1 MNNNWI
7 TFGNSYSLKEVSQ
20 QLPKLP
26 AAIYR
31 ACENPLTKE
40 IYLTQVQSRFNF
52 EYKVYGIESPLISRI
67 VTTYKHTTGN
77 LGVLLNGTKGT
88 GKTVTARILCNELQ
102 LPVLI
107 VPEPFENIPAFL
119 HEIQQEVVVFID
131 EYEKIYSDYDDRKL
145 LTVMDGVMNSEHRR
159 VFLLT
164 TNQLHVNDNLL
175 QRPGRIR
182 YVKTFKD
189 LPLETIIEI
198 VDDLL
203 THPEYRNETI
213 EYIASL
219 ESITVDIVKSVVE
232 EVNIHN
238 EPPVAFADVFNTK
251 QNGDKHDVYEIA
263 YGDEAKLLFGEAI
276 CRPLPIRP
284 HDEERSFYVNG
295 ERIGEI
301 VKVHSEGLFTISLK
315 VGTSDGSPETTAVKT
330 LRLDPVKALHREF
343 WKYAF

>member
-7 TFGNSYSLKEVSQ
+7 TSGNCFALKEVSQ
-20 QLPKLP
+20 QLAKLP
-26 AAIYR
+26 TAIYR
-31 ACENPLTKE
+31 VCQAPLTRE
-40 IYLTQVQSRFNF
+40 IYLTQVQNQFDF
-52 EYKVYGIESPLISRI
+52 DYKIYGIEAPLINRI
-67 VTTYKHTTGN
+67 VVTYKNTSSN

-88 GKTVTARILCNELQ
+88 GKTVTARILCNRLQ

-107 VPEPFENIPAFL
+107 VPESFENLPAFL
-119 HEIQQEVVVFID
+119 HEIQQEVIVFVD
-131 EYEKIYSDYDDRKL
+131 EYEKIYRDYDDRGL

-164 TNQLHVNDNLL
+164 TNQLRVNDNLL

-203 THPEYRNETI
+203 IHANHRKETI

-219 ESITVDIVKSVVE
+219 ETITVDIVKSVVE

-238 EPPVAFADVFNTK
+238 EPPANFANVFNIK
-251 QNGDKHDVYEIA
+251 QNGNKYNVYETT
-263 YGDEAKLLFGEAI
+263 YSGEPKLVFGEAI
-276 CRPLPIRP
+276 CEPSPVTN
-284 HDEERSFYVNG
+284 HHEECD
-295 ERIGEI
+295 
-301 VKVHSEGLFTISLK
+301 LK
-315 VGTSDGSPETTAVKT
+315 TC
-330 LRLDPVKALHREF
+330 LRFQCELRMTNLRAT
-343 WKYAF
+343 